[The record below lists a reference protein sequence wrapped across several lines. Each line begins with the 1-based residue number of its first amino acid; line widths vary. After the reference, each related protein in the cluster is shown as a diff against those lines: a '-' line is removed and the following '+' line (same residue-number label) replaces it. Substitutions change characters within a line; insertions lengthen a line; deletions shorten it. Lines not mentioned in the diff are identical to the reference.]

1 MKIHLLKVTSCAVF
15 LLSAML
21 VLGSCGNPC
30 TKSDEAC
37 LIGELSEQYK
47 KNHEYQSLVSLIP
60 FLDLHDMTR
69 ADVERLLGEPAYCP
83 ALGQCYY
90 LTDKMI
96 VTPCSQNTQPDGDTC
111 RNSSTGETIPPQRF
125 PLILVVSYQ
134 GNGSM
139 QPQATDPL
147 YGFYLTPVGE

>member
-1 MKIHLLKVTSCAVF
+1 MF
-15 LLSAML
+15 FML
-21 VLGSCGNPC
+21 VLCSCGSRC
-30 TKSDEAC
+30 AESDEDC
-37 LIGELSEQYK
+37 LIGELSEHYRQ
-47 KNHEYQSLVSLIP
+47 NHDYQSLVSLIP

-69 ADVERLLGEPAYCP
+69 TDVERILGEPAYCP
-83 ALGQCYY
+83 VLGQCYY

-111 RNSSTGETIPPQRF
+111 RNPSTGDTIPPQRF

-139 QPQATDPL
+139 QPQATDPFT
-147 YGFYLTPVGE
+147 GFYLTPVGE

>member
-1 MKIHLLKVTSCAVF
+1 LKATTCAVF
-15 LLSAML
+15 LLFVML
-21 VLGSCGNPC
+21 ALSSCGSRC
-30 TKSDEAC
+30 AESDEAC
-37 LIGELSEQYK
+37 RTGELSEHYRQ
-47 KNHEYQSLVSLIP
+47 NHDYQSLVSLIP

-69 ADVERLLGEPAYCP
+69 ADVEHLLGEPAYCP
-83 ALGQCYY
+83 VLGQCYY

-111 RNSSTGETIPPQRF
+111 RNPSTGDTIPPQRF
-125 PLILVVSYQ
+125 PLILVVSYK

-139 QPQATDPL
+139 QPKATDPL